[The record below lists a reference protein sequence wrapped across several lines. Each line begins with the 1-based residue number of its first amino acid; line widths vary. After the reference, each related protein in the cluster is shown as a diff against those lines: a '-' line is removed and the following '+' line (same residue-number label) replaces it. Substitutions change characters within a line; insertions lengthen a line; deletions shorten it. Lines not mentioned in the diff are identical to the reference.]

1 MHPVC
6 VESVM
11 RQVIWRTLVDFWC
24 DCSLWIGQAS
34 VRQEQRQ
41 FERSIREH
49 GVLWL
54 TDRRYA
60 VPVPSQRRRTAT
72 R

>member
-1 MHPVC
+1 
-6 VESVM
+6 M
-11 RQVIWRTLVDFWC
+11 RQLLWRTLDAFWR
-24 DCSLWIGQAS
+24 DCSLRIGQAS
-34 VRQEQRQ
+34 AQHEQRQ
-41 FERSIREH
+41 LERSIREH

-60 VPVPSQRRRTAT
+60 VPVPIQRRRTAT

>member
-1 MHPVC
+1 MG
-6 VESVM
+6 SVM
-11 RQVIWRTLVDFWC
+11 RQVIWQTLVAFWR
-24 DCSLWIGQAS
+24 DCSLWIGQSSA
-34 VRQEQRQ
+34 RQEQRQ
-41 FERSIREH
+41 LEHSIREH

-60 VPVPSQRRRTAT
+60 VPVPIQRRRTTT